1 MALNFDT
8 AKLSPAV
15 QRILA
20 KAEAREGKP
29 LVELLA
35 QRSINDVIRQAVFPA
50 LDRAITNGEIPD
62 EIADLVEGLE

>member
-29 LVELLA
+29 LVELLT

-50 LDRAITNGEIPD
+50 LDRAITKGEIPD
-62 EIADLVEGLE
+62 EIADLVEALD